1 MKKISALATMVLCLT
16 VGGVYAAWTYT
27 NSAMD
32 IADVNE
38 TYTITLTTATEAGA
52 HGEYSIE
59 SNIQKLTI
67 EQNGESDPT
76 KDYHKAVLQ
85 FHTTDSAAP
94 YIKICLDLA
103 VNAPNDVLDTLET
116 TYEISI
122 RDVVSQYGT
131 DDIFVDHKTGA
142 TAKTSITK
150 TDWTEEN
157 AAEGIYSYTITDF
170 AAEFE
175 LNDFVLES
183 KSAHTAFGVALGN
196 PVLRID
202 VSDGKLPGAGA

>member
-1 MKKISALATMVLCLT
+1 MKKISALITTVLCLT
-16 VGGVYAAWTYT
+16 IGGVYAAWTYT

-52 HGEYSIE
+52 HGTYSIE
-59 SNIQKLTI
+59 SNIQRLTI

-76 KDYHKAVLQ
+76 ADYHKAVLQ
-85 FHTTDSAAP
+85 FHTTDSTAP

-103 VNAPNDVLDTLET
+103 VNAPNDVLDTLTT
-116 TYEISI
+116 TYELSV
-122 RDVVSQYGT
+122 RDVASQYAGK
-131 DDIFVDHKTGA
+131 DIFVDHKTGA
-142 TAKTSITK
+142 TAKTTIAK
-150 TDWTEEN
+150 ADWTLEDAE
-157 AAEGIYSYTITDF
+157 EGIYSYTITDF
-170 AAEFE
+170 AEEFS

-202 VSDGKLPGAGA
+202 VSDGKLPSTGV